1 MMVTK
6 WEYYALMG
14 KYGPDDK
21 KKAEDLCAKRRGMF
35 LLISVGFSS
44 MMFIFCIVFAAMLM
58 AKI

>member
-21 KKAEDLCAKRRGMF
+21 KKAEDLCAKRRGMM
-35 LLISVGFSS
+35 LLATVGFTAIMLICCVAISVILILK
-44 MMFIFCIVFAAMLM
+44 M
-58 AKI
+58 

>member
-35 LLISVGFSS
+35 LLFTAAFSVI
-44 MMFIFCIVFAAMLM
+44 MVLFCLVFGAMLI
-58 AKI
+58 AKM